1 MRNGQEKA
9 LCKAVL
15 QFPMRG
21 VTVFIGPPPSL
32 QSLSVLLAVS
42 DALFTDIRI
51 QRDVFFPKES

>member
-1 MRNGQEKA
+1 MRNGQKEA

-21 VTVFIGPPPSL
+21 VTVSVGPSL
-32 QSLSVLLAVS
+32 PQCLSVFLTVS
-42 DALFTDIRI
+42 DALCTDIRI